1 MAGGTRRYR
10 RRGRFALKKTLS
22 LGLLALITAL
32 SGCVTTTV
40 DEMVMEP
47 SVELGDAAVVV
58 LGRRHS
64 SDYETEPDFIQC
76 IGREIGSRSSG
87 VRVISEVEFVDNLY
101 PWFEARTAP
110 MRVDN
115 LERLLQQPRVQQ
127 AIDAMGMRYIIWIDG
142 STETTVGVGSVTC
155 AVSTAGG
162 GCFGFG
168 SWKDDAKYEATIWN
182 YDELNQ
188 VGRMSAAA
196 TGQSYMPAF
205 VIPIPI
211 IAPVQSSACESLGQQ
226 LLQYLKPAAG

>member
-1 MAGGTRRYR
+1 
-10 RRGRFALKKTLS
+10 LKKTLT
-22 LGLLALITAL
+22 LGLLAMITAL

-87 VRVISEVEFVDNLY
+87 VRVISEAEFVDNLY

-115 LERLLQQPRVQQ
+115 LERLLQQPRVQK
-127 AIDAMGMRYIIWIDG
+127 AIDAMDMRYIIWIDG
-142 STETTVGVGSVTC
+142 STETTVGIGSVTC

-188 VGRMSAAA
+188 VGRMSAEA

-226 LLQYLKPAAG
+226 LLQYLNPAAG

>member
-1 MAGGTRRYR
+1 MKWMPLSLLG
-10 RRGRFALKKTLS
+10 FAL
-22 LGLLALITAL
+22 AL

-40 DEMVMEP
+40 DEMVFEP
-47 SVELGDAAVVV
+47 SSELGDAAVVV

-76 IGREIGSRSSG
+76 IGKEIGSRSSG
-87 VRVISEVEFVDNLY
+87 VRVITETEFVDNLY
-101 PWFEARTAP
+101 PWFEPRTAP

-115 LERLLQQPRVQQ
+115 LERLLQQPQVQK

-155 AVSTAGG
+155 ALSTAGG

-168 SWKDDAKYEATIWN
+168 SWKDDAKYEASIWN

-188 VGRMSAAA
+188 VGRMSAEA

-226 LLQYLKPAAG
+226 LLQYLKPSTG